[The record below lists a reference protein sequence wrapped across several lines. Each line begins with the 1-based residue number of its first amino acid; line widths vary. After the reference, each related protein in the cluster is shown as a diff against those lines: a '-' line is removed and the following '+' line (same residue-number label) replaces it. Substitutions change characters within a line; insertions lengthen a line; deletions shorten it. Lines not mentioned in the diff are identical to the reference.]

1 VYEYRRRVELATKA
15 SEASDI
21 DVSPV
26 AFGGGEPAPS
36 EVRLVVVLEAAIGLI
51 PGKPEPVSPLGIG
64 VAVGSI
70 VTAER
75 IGKTRST
82 EPGLR
87 FECASSDLVEAAGD
101 TGPEPLPVNMLTGDC
116 VGPIGIHVGG
126 RCPVRRFGGSAWGC
140 CSCES

>member
-1 VYEYRRRVELATKA
+1 LEADLVCEYRRREESATKA
-15 SEASDI
+15 SEVSDI
-21 DVSPV
+21 DAIPV
-26 AFGGGEPAPS
+26 ALSGGESIPS

-51 PGKPEPVSPLGIG
+51 PGKPELVSPLGIG

-87 FECASSDLVEAAGD
+87 FEWASSDLVEAAGD
-101 TGPEPLPVNMLTGDC
+101 TGP
-116 VGPIGIHVGG
+116 
-126 RCPVRRFGGSAWGC
+126 
-140 CSCES
+140 